1 MKHRDQIRQIAKKV
15 NKSGQR
21 SEMREKA
28 LPADEVMAIL
38 ERTRERDYSYV
49 RFLSTM
55 CTRPHPIAIKAHDMF
70 LETNLGDPGLF
81 PGVAGLEEEVVR
93 MLGELLGCPLARG
106 YISTGGTESNIQA
119 IRAAKNESGKCGGN
133 IVVPASAHFSFD
145 KIGDLLS
152 LEVRKAELDSQLRVD
167 LSSVE
172 SLIDEHTAALVG
184 IAGTTEFGQVDPI
197 EELSDLA
204 LEWGVHLHVDAA
216 FGGFVLPFLDRSFA
230 WDFSLPGVK
239 SITIDPHKMG
249 LATIPAGGLLF
260 RNQECMNALETE
272 THYLTKARQASLTG
286 TRSGAA
292 AAATY
297 AVMMHLGREGF
308 REMVGYCMDLTDHLV
323 RGAKEIGVE
332 PLIEPVMNVVA
343 LRVPEPSK
351 VRERLMDRDW
361 HVSITREPNRAL
373 RLILMGHMSH
383 ENVDLFLKDLKE
395 VLSEFV

>member
-38 ERTRERDYSYV
+38 ERTRERDYSYD

-81 PGVAGLEEEVVR
+81 PGVAGLEEEVVH

-119 IRAAKNESGKCGGN
+119 IRAAKNESGKSKGN

-145 KIGDLLS
+145 KIGDILS
-152 LEVRKAELDSQLRVD
+152 LEVRKAQLDSQLKVD

-172 SLIDEHTAALVG
+172 SLIDEQTMALVG

-204 LEWGVHLHVDAA
+204 LEWDVHLHVDAA

-260 RNQECMNALETE
+260 RSQECMNALETE

-297 AVMMHLGREGF
+297 AVMMHLGRERF